1 MPNAS
6 IQTQAASVSV
16 PRSQRSAATKQ
27 RGYGFVLPALLFIAL
42 MTVYPLAYN
51 LWLAVHGTKM
61 GNLLRGSSPFVG
73 LDNFYA
79 LGADPAFRHALP
91 VSLIFTA
98 GSLFLQFTLG
108 FALALFFSQPF
119 PGNRTLRALLLLGWL
134 LPIVVSANVWRW
146 LLDGSYGLFNA
157 ILRTAGLLHQPA
169 FWLTDSNG
177 ALAAVIVA
185 NAWVGVPFNMV
196 LLLAGLQGISPSLY
210 EAAMID
216 GAGHWQRFRFV
227 TLPQMRAV
235 ALTVLLLSF
244 VYTFKVFDLIFVM
257 TQGGPVDATTTLPV
271 YTYQL
276 TFTSFAFSKGAAS
289 ATVLLL
295 VSLSLSGLYLWAV
308 RREEVSG

>member
-1 MPNAS
+1 MPISSLEQQGAPVA
-6 IQTQAASVSV
+6 TR
-16 PRSQRSAATKQ
+16 RSQRTGTRKQ
-27 RGYGFVLPALLFIAL
+27 RGNGFLLPALLFIAF

-51 LWLAVHGTKM
+51 IWLAVHGTDI

-73 LDNFYA
+73 FDNFRT
-79 LGADPAFRHALP
+79 LADDQAFRHALLI
-91 VSLIFTA
+91 SLVFTA
-98 GSLFLQFTLG
+98 GALFLQFTLG

-157 ILRTAGLLHQPA
+157 FLLATGLIDRPA
-169 FWLTDSNG
+169 FWLTDQHA
-177 ALAAVIVA
+177 ALTAVILA

-216 GAGHWQRFRFV
+216 GAGMWERFRFI
-227 TLPQMRAV
+227 TLPQVRAV

-244 VYTFKVFDLIFVM
+244 VYTFKVFDLIFVL

-276 TFTSFAFSKGAAS
+276 TFTSFAFSKGAAA

-295 VSLSLSGLYLWAV
+295 ISLSLSGLYVWTI
-308 RREEVSG
+308 RREEAS